1 PVDHPDCATIEEC
14 KQLGDRYLDAL
25 SGYIDID
32 EEPHIFIENRSRTDY
47 IAYRVDDELKL
58 SGPEHENALPVGT
71 EEEFREIWTG
81 SRPSFRRTASP
92 RSPVSACSRTARAT
106 RSPTSISGPAARRSA
121 STSGTTPAGPPS
133 TAR

>member
-1 PVDHPDCATIEEC
+1 
-14 KQLGDRYLDAL
+14 
-25 SGYIDID
+25 DID

-71 EEEFREIWTG
+71 EEEFREIWD
-81 SRPSFRRTASP
+81 RFTAIIPPDPSP